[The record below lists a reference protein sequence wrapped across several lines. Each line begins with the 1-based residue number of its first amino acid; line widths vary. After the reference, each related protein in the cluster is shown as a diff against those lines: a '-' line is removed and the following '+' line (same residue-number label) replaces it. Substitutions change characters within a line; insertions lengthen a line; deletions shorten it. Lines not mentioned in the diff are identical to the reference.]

1 MTSLLRKKDINAL
14 ISHASP
20 LKRTLRTWDLTFLG
34 IGAIIGTGIFV
45 NWERGPYCRTSP
57 FHFIFDR
64 GTLLRLCWPLLC

>member
-34 IGAIIGTGIFV
+34 IGAIIGTGFCF
-45 NWERGPYCRTSP
+45 NWERALTAGPALP
-57 FHFIFDR
+57 FHF
-64 GTLLRLCWPLLC
+64 